1 MSKQN
6 NKQAQA
12 VANADNGAMRQAL
25 GKFPTG
31 VTVVTTTAP
40 GGEPVGFT
48 ANSFTSV
55 SLKPPLVLICL
66 AKIASL
72 CEVFAAADSYAIN
85 ILAADQEDLSNR
97 FASRGGDRFNLVDWH
112 AEITGSPILEGT
124 AAWLDCTL
132 KEVIDGGDHLLL
144 LGEVQSSAFTDAMPL
159 GYYAGSYFSIRLTH
173 DFLKPQNGDAALQSS
188 SGVIIDADNTIFLI
202 PQDDGSYDVPRVQT
216 HASGRAPKE
225 LDVELTRLGLD
236 VDDLVLFSVV
246 EGRHLQ
252 RLAVYYRSALLKDRL
267 GQRSLLEHGRFYP
280 FDLIPWQALVS
291 KGMRTMLE
299 RYIEEKRQGQFGV
312 YMSNEEGARLE
323 YVVGQP
329 LVKGPSK
336 GGKE

>member
-6 NKQAQA
+6 SKQLAA
-12 VANADNGAMRQAL
+12 DANAETVAMRQAL

-31 VTVVTTTAP
+31 VTVVTTTTP
-40 GGEPVGFT
+40 GDEPVGFT

-55 SLKPPLVLICL
+55 SLNPPLVLICL

-72 CEVFAAADSYAIN
+72 CEVFAAAVSYAIN
-85 ILAADQEDLSNR
+85 ILAAEQEDLSNR
-97 FASRGGDRFNLVDWH
+97 FASRGGDRFNHVDWR
-112 AEITGSPILEGT
+112 AEETGSPILEGT
-124 AAWLDCTL
+124 AAWLDCEL
-132 KEVIDGGDHLLL
+132 KDVIDGGDHLML

-173 DFLKPQNGDAALQSS
+173 DFLQPQNGDAALQSS
-188 SGVIIDADNTIFLI
+188 SGVIINADDAIFLI
-202 PQDDGSYDVPRVQT
+202 PQEDGSYDVPRVQT

-252 RLAVYYRSALLKDRL
+252 RLAVYYRSALVKDRL
-267 GQRSLLEHGRFYP
+267 GQRSLPEHGRFYP
-280 FDLIPWQALVS
+280 FDLIPLASASQQGHAYDAGALYRRKAPGSVWRLY
-291 KGMRTMLE
+291 GQRRGRTPGICCWSAAGE
-299 RYIEEKRQGQFGV
+299 
-312 YMSNEEGARLE
+312 
-323 YVVGQP
+323 
-329 LVKGPSK
+329 
-336 GGKE
+336 